1 MKNGVSPDKICI
13 FFCDVSRRESVHE
26 AAALARTANG
36 VVTLLINNAG
46 IVSGKSTLEL
56 SDQMIDKTMQVNTI
70 SHLTTIREFLP
81 DMIASKKGHI
91 VSIASMAGLAA
102 PPGLSDYSASKFGAI
117 AIDEALR
124 LELQHK
130 KLDKFIKTTCIC
142 PYFINTGMFDG
153 VKNVFPLYLLSPEEV
168 VDRIIAAIQ

>member
-1 MKNGVSPDKICI
+1 MGCKLSLSDVNMSGLEETKQICLKNGVNADKICI
-13 FFCDVSRRESVHE
+13 FYCDVSQRESVHE

-81 DMIASKKGHI
+81 DMIATKKGHI
-91 VSIASMAGLAA
+91 VTIASMAGLAA
-102 PPGLSDYSASKFGAI
+102 TPGLSDYSASKFGAV
-117 AIDEALR
+117 AIDEAVR
-124 LELQHK
+124 VEL
-130 KLDKFIKTTCIC
+130 
-142 PYFINTGMFDG
+142 
-153 VKNVFPLYLLSPEEV
+153 
-168 VDRIIAAIQ
+168 